1 MTPNTTPAPAPAT
14 TASDIVYTVREVAE
28 MLKVS
33 AWTVNKLIRERDLGS
48 IQIGAR
54 RLVPTADLEEYL
66 RELRKQGRGVRYGS

>member
-1 MTPNTTPAPAPAT
+1 MTPNTTPTLAPAT

-33 AWTVNKLIRERDLGS
+33 AWTINKLIHDRALGS

-54 RLVPTADLEEYL
+54 RLVPAADLEEYL
-66 RELRKQGRGVRYGS
+66 RELRKEGRGVRHGS